1 MSRPIRVGTRSS
13 QLALWQATHVQQGL
27 MAAGFEAE
35 LVHIKSEGDIDLKT
49 PLYEM
54 GVQGI
59 FTRSL
64 DIALLSNRIDIAVH
78 SMKDVPTQLPEGIA
92 TAAVLGRASWED
104 ILVPRE
110 KGFAIEDLGTAP
122 AVIATS
128 STRRRAQWLRR
139 FPQHRIE
146 SLRGNVNSRLQK
158 LADSEWAGAIFAAAG
173 LERIGLRPE
182 HAISLDW
189 MLPAPAQGAI
199 MIASRSGDETMLD
212 ACSRLNDEATA
223 MCTGIEK
230 DFLRALRGGCTAP
243 IGAFAQQKDG
253 QIHFIGNLL
262 SPDGS
267 EELRIERRAPV
278 PEATGLGKRC
288 GAELLDQ
295 GGERILQQSRLPQQ

>member
-27 MAAGFEAE
+27 AAAGFEAE
-35 LVHIKSEGDIDLKT
+35 IVHIKSEGDVDLRT

-64 DIALLSNRIDIAVH
+64 DIALLNGHIDIAVH

-92 TAAVLGRASWED
+92 VAAILERASWAD
-104 ILVPRE
+104 ILVPRDA
-110 KGFAIEDLGTAP
+110 GFNLESLESGP

-139 FPQHRIE
+139 FPQHRVE

-158 LADSEWAGAIFAAAG
+158 LAGSDWAGAIFAAAG

-182 HAISLDW
+182 HAVTLDW

-199 MIASRSGDETMLD
+199 MVAARSSDDAVLA
-212 ACSRLNDEATA
+212 ACSPLNHKPTA
-223 MCTGIEK
+223 ICTQIEK

-243 IGAFAQQKDG
+243 IGAFAQLQEG
-253 QIHFIGNLL
+253 QIVFRGNLL

-267 EELRIERRAPV
+267 EELRTERRVSLAD
-278 PEATGLGKRC
+278 AAQLGESC

-295 GGERILQQSRLPQQ
+295 GGERILQQSRIPLQ